1 MSTTAEHVK
10 LEQLKR
16 SLQKYKENADALYDG
31 KYVAKVEGKD
41 LVSAADIAQIGAN
54 KTAIET
60 LNGSEAVE
68 GSVSKSVKDAI
79 NTFATQVSDD
89 GTVNTFKE
97 LIDYAAAHK
106 GEYSTLSGDVQN
118 NTTALQTLNGDAN
131 TAGSVDYKVKAA
143 INQVNTDLSG
153 YVKAEDITFA
163 TNDDIDTM
171 IAEIFGTTV

>member
-1 MSTTAEHVK
+1 MSYVK
-10 LEQLKR
+10 IEQLQYFGQEFK
-16 SLQKYKENADALYDG
+16 KEEDKLIAAAENRC
-31 KYVAKVEGKD
+31 VAKEEGKS
-41 LVSAADIAQIGAN
+41 LVSATDISQINAN
-54 KTAIET
+54 KTAIDT

-131 TAGSVDYKVKAA
+131 TTGSVDYKVKAA
-143 INQVNTDLSG
+143 VDQINTNLDG
-153 YVKAEDITFA
+153 YVKESDLTFA
-163 TNDDIDTM
+163 TNDDIDNM
-171 IAEIFGTTV
+171 ITEIFATA